1 MMLEPRFYVCERCGN
16 LVERIESSGVPM
28 MCCGQPM
35 TELVPGTV
43 DASREKHV
51 PQVLVQGGKVIVKVG
66 AVEHP
71 MQDVHYIPWV
81 AVQTESALYRKH
93 LQPGQPP
100 EAEFLLGEEKPVAVY
115 AFCNLHG
122 LWKQAL

>member
-1 MMLEPRFYVCERCGN
+1 MMNPRFFVCEHCGN
-16 LVERIESSGVPM
+16 QIELIDDHGVPV
-28 MCCGQPM
+28 MCCGQKM
-35 TELVPGTV
+35 NELIPGTV
-43 DASREKHV
+43 DASHEKHV
-51 PQVLVQGGKVIVKVG
+51 PQAEVAEGKIIVRVG

-71 MQDVHYIPWV
+71 MVDVHYIPWV
-81 AVQTESALYRKH
+81 AVQTESAIYRRH

-100 EAEFLLGEEKPVAVY
+100 VAEFLLGEEKPVAVY